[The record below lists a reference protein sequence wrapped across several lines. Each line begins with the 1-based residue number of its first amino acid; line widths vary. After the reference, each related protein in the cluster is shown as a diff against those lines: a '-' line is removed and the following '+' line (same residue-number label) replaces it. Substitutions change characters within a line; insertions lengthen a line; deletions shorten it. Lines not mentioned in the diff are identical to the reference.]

1 MNYQLNN
8 YLIPFYTFC
17 GIGLCYLFFNRKRK
31 PKPKLVDTSKWTI
44 KDWQLETILSV
55 LILENPNILKNVN
68 KDTDAFK
75 YFIEI
80 RKKLH
85 DDAKRKEILQELVN
99 QNLLIK

>member
-1 MNYQLNN
+1 MNSQLNN
-8 YLIPFYTFC
+8 YLIPLYTFC
-17 GIGLCYLFFNRKRK
+17 GLGLCYVFFTRKKK

-80 RKKLH
+80 RKNLH
-85 DDAKRKEILQELVN
+85 DENKRKEILQELVS